1 MFMHVKPKRA
11 FSALG
16 CVTATRYKIGGSLV
30 TPRFSGL
37 PQGELETL
45 KGTKVTDG
53 LSVDDGGCRWVR
65 RRQVFRASLTRGEF
79 CGQCM
84 KNLYCLASELVFL
97 GMWYTG
103 KT

>member
-1 MFMHVKPKRA
+1 MFMHDKPKRA

-16 CVTATRYKIGGSLV
+16 CVTATRYKISGSLV

-53 LSVDDGGCRWVR
+53 LSVDDGRCRWVK
-65 RRQVFRASLTRGEF
+65 RRQVFGE
-79 CGQCM
+79 
-84 KNLYCLASELVFL
+84 NSCLASGPSLPENGEV
-97 GMWYTG
+97 
-103 KT
+103 